1 MNPQAADA
9 RTLVLKIILPQ
20 PMPEKSYMLKGRYN
34 TVPSQ
39 SQTPL
44 TRTYEIVTSSE
55 GVDVYLLLKNSHY
68 PASQK
73 DIEPC
78 EKELLRLASLP
89 LAFPLQEEK
98 RELLVEYLEGLLDVR
113 ESQGTRRADMGLPQ
127 IHDLSQLPLS

>member
-1 MNPQAADA
+1 
-9 RTLVLKIILPQ
+9 
-20 PMPEKSYMLKGRYN
+20 MLKGKYS
-34 TVPSQ
+34 TTPSQ

-55 GVDVYLLLKNSHY
+55 GVDVYLLLKSSHY
-68 PASQK
+68 PASPK

-78 EKELLRLASLP
+78 EKELLHLANLP